1 MDFHLPIVF
10 PLFLPLLPLNWFIVS
25 HHFSYIQSSSRYF
38 NKYITSVT
46 TYQFKSY
53 WWTWNPT
60 VFLAQAQSYLLTFAQ
75 YHQVKD
81 LFSNCLNRK
90 GMFIKSSPLE
100 LTIIIW
106 GTISFFS
113 TENVQQTFIADKRQK
128 YLQFLHTFPKFN
140 KSSAHDAATRQT
152 FWKPNH
158 SCVPTYLGSHWLNH
172 LSVIFQGV
180 ATSQQLSDCIQ
191 MTITRNCTASFSA
204 QRCSSK
210 IER

>member
-1 MDFHLPIVF
+1 MSVNCVCPLTWLSLPSVILNPHPWCKLDGF
-10 PLFLPLLPLNWFIVS
+10 SSPHRLPLIFTPP
-25 HHFSYIQSSSRYF
+25 SSELIYCFPSFQLHTVFFTYF

-60 VFLAQAQSYLLTFAQ
+60 VFLVQAQSYLLTFAQ

-106 GTISFFS
+106 GTISFFP
-113 TENVQQTFIADKRQK
+113 QK
-128 YLQFLHTFPKFN
+128 TCN
-140 KSSAHDAATRQT
+140 K
-152 FWKPNH
+152 
-158 SCVPTYLGSHWLNH
+158 H
-172 LSVIFQGV
+172 L
-180 ATSQQLSDCIQ
+180 
-191 MTITRNCTASFSA
+191 
-204 QRCSSK
+204 
-210 IER
+210 